1 MPRPTK
7 NNRSKKQESGSRT
20 SWKKPDGTPLR
31 KRRGDYFPDEEIAKR
46 SNPKKRFSDEG
57 RATDETESRKK
68 FDRTDRDANRSDTG
82 KRFGNDDRSKSSY
95 NKSKSRSSD
104 REEKRP
110 FRERRFGSSD
120 ETRKT
125 NKGRTSYGD
134 RSEVREPSNERPT
147 YGDRSESREPIKD
160 RPTYGDRSKKPF
172 EKRGE
177 SKREGSYERSASRP
191 SRHGEKPSWKKRERY
206 DRIEHS
212 ENMGSRFE
220 KGSRYKKRDQT
231 KRKDRPASTKTFQPD
246 ADGAIRLNRFIANA
260 GICSR
265 READDLIEAGVISIN
280 GKVVTEL
287 GTKVIPGD
295 EVRFHDRVL
304 RTERMVYV
312 LLNKPKDYITTTD
325 DPDDRKTVMNL
336 VHDACKE
343 RIFPVGRLDR
353 NTTGLL
359 LLTNDGDL
367 TKKLT
372 HPSSNIAKVYQVE
385 LDKNLTIADM
395 KTASEGVELED
406 GVVAFDNI
414 EYASPDDKKIV
425 GVELHSGKNRIVR
438 RIFEELGYEVKKL
451 DRTIFAGLTKKD
463 LPRGRWRFL
472 TELEVSGLKML
483 KGGSGRSGKR

>member
-1 MPRPTK
+1 M
-7 NNRSKKQESGSRT
+7 
-20 SWKKPDGTPLR
+20 
-31 KRRGDYFPDEEIAKR
+31 
-46 SNPKKRFSDEG
+46 
-57 RATDETESRKK
+57 
-68 FDRTDRDANRSDTG
+68 
-82 KRFGNDDRSKSSY
+82 GN
-95 NKSKSRSSD
+95 
-104 REEKRP
+104 
-110 FRERRFGSSD
+110 
-120 ETRKT
+120 
-125 NKGRTSYGD
+125 
-134 RSEVREPSNERPT
+134 
-147 YGDRSESREPIKD
+147 
-160 RPTYGDRSKKPF
+160 
-172 EKRGE
+172 
-177 SKREGSYERSASRP
+177 
-191 SRHGEKPSWKKRERY
+191 
-206 DRIEHS
+206 
-212 ENMGSRFE
+212 RFE
-220 KGSRYKKRDQT
+220 KGSRFKKRDDGRKRETSAPKKHFQT
-231 KRKDRPASTKTFQPD
+231 D

-265 READDLIEAGVISIN
+265 READELIEAGVIAIN
-280 GKVVTEL
+280 GQVVTEL
-287 GTKVIPGD
+287 GTKVLPGD

-385 LDKNLTIADM
+385 LDKNLTLADM

-438 RIFEELGYEVKKL
+438 RIFEELGYDVKKL

-483 KGGSGRSGKR
+483 KGGNSTSSGRTSSRRQR

>member
-1 MPRPTK
+1 ARAPRQDLHNFLLGGRGLATPTHGA
-7 NNRSKKQESGSRT
+7 STHSTQ
-20 SWKKPDGTPLR
+20 P
-31 KRRGDYFPDEEIAKR
+31 
-46 SNPKKRFSDEG
+46 
-57 RATDETESRKK
+57 
-68 FDRTDRDANRSDTG
+68 
-82 KRFGNDDRSKSSY
+82 Y
-95 NKSKSRSSD
+95 NKP
-104 REEKRP
+104 E
-110 FRERRFGSSD
+110 
-120 ETRKT
+120 
-125 NKGRTSYGD
+125 
-134 RSEVREPSNERPT
+134 
-147 YGDRSESREPIKD
+147 
-160 RPTYGDRSKKPF
+160 
-172 EKRGE
+172 
-177 SKREGSYERSASRP
+177 
-191 SRHGEKPSWKKRERY
+191 KRERY

-212 ENMGSRFE
+212 GNMGNRFE
-220 KGSRYKKRDQT
+220 KPRRSSKEQAFSKQDRKPSKK
-231 KRKDRPASTKTFQPD
+231 SFNPD
-246 ADGAIRLNRFIANA
+246 SDGAIRLNRYIANA

-265 READDLIEAGVISIN
+265 READELSEAGVISIN
-280 GKVVTEL
+280 VEVVTEL
-287 GTKVIPGD
+287 GTKVMAGD

-325 DPDDRKTVMNL
+325 DPGDRKTVMNL

-395 KTASEGVELED
+395 KRASEGVELED
-406 GVVAFDNI
+406 GEVACDNI

-425 GVELHSGKNRIVR
+425 CVELHSGKNRIVR

-451 DRTIFAGLTKKD
+451 DRTVFAGLTKKD

-472 TELEVSGLKML
+472 TELEVNGLKMM
-483 KGGSGRSGKR
+483 KSGSGRGRR